1 MDDRRLGLVARALR
15 RRLGW
20 RQVDLARRAGV
31 SQPVVSRIER
41 GHLAT
46 ISTATLRKVLAALD
60 IRLEF
65 DPRWRGG
72 EIDRVTDQRHA
83 ALARAVARM
92 LSDAGWTVAQE
103 VTYAIYSERGSI
115 DLLGVKEEDR
125 LAVITELKTEMVTW
139 EETLRRLDAKVRLL
153 PRIMVQRLGW
163 QPRVVGCVLV
173 LEDSMTNRRR
183 IAALG
188 AAATHQFPAR
198 TLEVK
203 RWLRSPS
210 GPLRGIWFLSSIP
223 GGTGSERHG
232 GAHRV
237 RRPPRCASNRPPRTA
252 SAHCRREPDPE
263 ATNSPPTNN

>member
-1 MDDRRLGLVARALR
+1 MDDRRLGLVIRALR
-15 RRLGW
+15 RRLAW

-46 ISTATLRKVLAALD
+46 ISTATLRRVLAALD
-60 IRLEF
+60 VRLEF

-83 ALARAVARM
+83 ALARAAAAT
-92 LSDAGWTVAQE
+92 LSEAGWTTHQE

-115 DLLGVKEEDR
+115 DLLAVKEQDR
-125 LAVITELKTEMVTW
+125 LAVITEIKSEIVTW
-139 EETLRRLDAKVRLL
+139 EATLRRFDAKVRLL
-153 PRIMVQRLGW
+153 PQIMLDRFGW
-163 QPRVVGCVLV
+163 QPREIGRVLV

-188 AAATHQFPAR
+188 EAAAQQFPSR
-198 TLEVK
+198 TLDVK

-223 GGTGSERHG
+223 RGTGRERRGGT
-232 GAHRV
+232 HRV
-237 RRPPRCASNRPPRTA
+237 RRPPS
-252 SAHCRREPDPE
+252 RR
-263 ATNSPPTNN
+263 